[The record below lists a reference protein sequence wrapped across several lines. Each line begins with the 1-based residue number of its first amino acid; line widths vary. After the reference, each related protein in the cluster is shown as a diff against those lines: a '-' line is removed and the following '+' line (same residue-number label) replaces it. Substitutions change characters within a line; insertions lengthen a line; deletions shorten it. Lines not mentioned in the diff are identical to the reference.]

1 MSFSRKLLIFWL
13 HNGGPTYTRIDLY
26 TGKYHIQWIGI
37 YLLVSAIHWITQKVL
52 EVLLSLDSALSAE
65 TFPTKYTQGL
75 ALCTFSTKP
84 LPPLDNELVMPHCVI
99 MAVSNILT
107 NNNSFFCF
115 CLKGNCRHKC

>member
-1 MSFSRKLLIFWL
+1 MGDRLI
-13 HNGGPTYTRIDLY
+13 HGSTYTRVDLY
-26 TGKYHIQWIGI
+26 TGKYCIQWIGI

-65 TFPTKYTQGL
+65 KFPTKYTQGL

-107 NNNSFFCF
+107 NNNFFF
-115 CLKGNCRHKC
+115 FFFFV